1 MHHGRVVS
9 CRDFG
14 CFVRLPG
21 CPRDGLLHI
30 SQVSDRR
37 IDASELSQLLPVGRE
52 VWVKVTD
59 IKEDGKMS
67 LTAKNVPGHERDA
80 LGGGGGGGGGGSGG
94 VATTKSAHAKP
105 PELFSIHRA
114 EVSNAT
120 DFAVFV
126 TLQPSGWDAMV
137 HSTQLD
143 EGHLLECGA
152 RTLSQGYPKGA
163 KCWVKVSAVDGYS
176 SKAKLQA
183 SVKYVDQASGRD
195 LDPQNEKLLLDLT
208 HRGLPSEMN
217 ARWRPAGY
225 NSDGEEEG
233 GGGVDGAALK
243 AGVPFAPSAHFAG
256 ARPGYVFT
264 TRESGVGYYR
274 DPLQPMPG
282 EGAGDVL
289 QQMLAKMEEGRKARK
304 RARKEEKRAKKERKK
319 ERKGDKGERKDK
331 KKDKKGDKG
340 ERSSR
345 DAAEGERDGKGAEAR
360 KRARRSESRSSSSR
374 SSSG

>member
-1 MHHGRVVS
+1 M
-9 CRDFG
+9 
-14 CFVRLPG
+14 
-21 CPRDGLLHI
+21 
-30 SQVSDRR
+30 
-37 IDASELSQLLPVGRE
+37 
-52 VWVKVTD
+52 
-59 IKEDGKMS
+59 
-67 LTAKNVPGHERDA
+67 
-80 LGGGGGGGGGGSGG
+80 
-94 VATTKSAHAKP
+94 
-105 PELFSIHRA
+105 
-114 EVSNAT
+114 
-120 DFAVFV
+120 
-126 TLQPSGWDAMV
+126 

-143 EGHLLECGA
+143 EAHLLECGA

-340 ERSSR
+340 EWSSR

>member
-1 MHHGRVVS
+1 M
-9 CRDFG
+9 
-14 CFVRLPG
+14 
-21 CPRDGLLHI
+21 
-30 SQVSDRR
+30 
-37 IDASELSQLLPVGRE
+37 
-52 VWVKVTD
+52 
-59 IKEDGKMS
+59 
-67 LTAKNVPGHERDA
+67 
-80 LGGGGGGGGGGSGG
+80 
-94 VATTKSAHAKP
+94 
-105 PELFSIHRA
+105 
-114 EVSNAT
+114 
-120 DFAVFV
+120 
-126 TLQPSGWDAMV
+126 

-143 EGHLLECGA
+143 EAHLLECGA

-304 RARKEEKRAKKERKK
+304 RARKEEKRAKKERKNHLRNPTPTPNPTPNPNPNPNSNPNPNPNQ
-319 ERKGDKGERKDK
+319 EGAQEGAQGRQGRAQGQEEGQEGRQ
-331 KKDKKGDKG
+331 G
-340 ERSSR
+340 R
-345 DAAEGERDGKGAEAR
+345 AEQ
-360 KRARRSESRSSSSR
+360 
-374 SSSG
+374 